1 MDSIGRLGLLE
12 KALEAEK
19 SKSPDT
25 VLRRTQIIKIVLA
38 GARYRVLQCKRQ
50 LLSTGNPSKEAI
62 ACFQD
67 VESVVR
73 RLWQVDESG
82 SPSKSSIKALQVF
95 AQSLSLLDN
104 SETDE
109 RLVLGLLEAFA
120 TRMVGCGADPR
131 STQFVDEP
139 TWLSFPFSS
148 SWQDDCTRS
157 LSLRVHNLCVANS
170 VALFSGW
177 EENEFT
183 LDLMKR
189 KRKNN
194 YFGITLNEGR
204 IVGYLDA
211 DSSRRLAEA
220 WLAAAGVVGT
230 TIDVADS
237 IRKAAIFLHDDNHV
251 ARPPIDGEDIAIY
264 GEKDALAVFLEYAK
278 RCLLVASATT
288 SKIEQSN
295 MIQIAMS
302 VLLPVTQF
310 SVLDALWDSPLGR
323 ATGSLSGLDE
333 WRTLVSSQPIVRI
346 PEPPG
351 PKPLRKQQKRSINQ
365 WHQTELSLVARIV
378 VIPIKFLLAEW
389 SRNENAPSP
398 KVLVPLLEHQSK
410 LHDAM
415 CQLRMCTTELT
426 LQKASLQVT
435 LILLDML
442 PCVCN
447 PFLVMQQAALFA
459 SQCSKGGSMDI
470 HFKTEL
476 PPPQDCDPMQAL
488 TILARAECL
497 QAVHFSR
504 EATYLCSYV
513 VRCCRMRRDESTN
526 SVSSG
531 NGDAVLVAEQRQH
544 QGWTGR
550 WKLIGIH
557 AYNLAMATRSTI
569 CATQYDKDSKS
580 KALEIWDDEV
590 LGELERCRSDAI
602 AMRKATVG
610 DHDGEEQEE
619 DVADDDADGI
629 ADNGNGDAIDAM
641 DSAEVA
647 APESVLDSEDSMHFA
662 ELQNVCLGDQDD
674 FVEDDDENDG
684 SNDDCFNND
693 LVDPIE
699 IVEV

>member
-1 MDSIGRLGLLE
+1 MW
-12 KALEAEK
+12 
-19 SKSPDT
+19 PDHQLMVKT
-25 VLRRTQIIKIVLA
+25 LPFMA
-38 GARYRVLQCKRQ
+38 KR
-50 LLSTGNPSKEAI
+50 
-62 ACFQD
+62 
-67 VESVVR
+67 
-73 RLWQVDESG
+73 
-82 SPSKSSIKALQVF
+82 
-95 AQSLSLLDN
+95 
-104 SETDE
+104 
-109 RLVLGLLEAFA
+109 
-120 TRMVGCGADPR
+120 
-131 STQFVDEP
+131 
-139 TWLSFPFSS
+139 
-148 SWQDDCTRS
+148 
-157 LSLRVHNLCVANS
+157 
-170 VALFSGW
+170 
-177 EENEFT
+177 
-183 LDLMKR
+183 
-189 KRKNN
+189 
-194 YFGITLNEGR
+194 
-204 IVGYLDA
+204 
-211 DSSRRLAEA
+211 
-220 WLAAAGVVGT
+220 
-230 TIDVADS
+230 
-237 IRKAAIFLHDDNHV
+237 
-251 ARPPIDGEDIAIY
+251 
-264 GEKDALAVFLEYAK
+264 DALAVFLEYAK
-278 RCLLVASATT
+278 RCLLVALATT
-288 SKIEQSN
+288 SKLEQSN

-333 WRTLVSSQPIVRI
+333 WRTLV
-346 PEPPG
+346 
-351 PKPLRKQQKRSINQ
+351 
-365 WHQTELSLVARIV
+365 
-378 VIPIKFLLAEW
+378 
-389 SRNENAPSP
+389 
-398 KVLVPLLEHQSK
+398 PLLEHQSK

-426 LQKASLQVT
+426 LQKASLQVN

-442 PCVCN
+442 PCVGN

-470 HFKTEL
+470 NFKTEL

-488 TILARAECL
+488 TFLARAECL

-526 SVSSG
+526 RVSVSNG
-531 NGDAVLVAEQRQH
+531 NGDAVLIAEQQQH

-569 CATQYDKDSKS
+569 CPTQYDKDSKS

-619 DVADDDADGI
+619 DVADVDADGI

-647 APESVLDSEDSMHFA
+647 APGSVLDSEDSMHFA

-674 FVEDDDENDG
+674 FVGDDDENDG
-684 SNDDCFNND
+684 SKDDCFNND

-699 IVEV
+699 VVEV